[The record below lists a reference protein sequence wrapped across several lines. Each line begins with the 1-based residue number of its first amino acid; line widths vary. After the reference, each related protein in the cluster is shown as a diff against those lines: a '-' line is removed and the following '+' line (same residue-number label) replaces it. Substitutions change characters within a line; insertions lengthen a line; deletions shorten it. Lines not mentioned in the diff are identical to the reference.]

1 MLIYNLTL
9 TADVEETWNIA
20 DAVKKL
26 QATPQKRNEWQVAF
40 KEGVE
45 LEDKVVYDTFG
56 EETKE
61 DFIAR
66 YDFSFL
72 TPRSQSMRCK
82 VSKISNV
89 LAFCIAYMTRGVNST
104 KVCFGKKTKFFRE
117 DFVGNR
123 ETFPGDMN

>member
-1 MLIYNLTL
+1 MEPFSWSNNSVCIGSSRRLIHKLKIS
-9 TADVEETWNIA
+9 TADVEETWTID

-26 QATPQKRNEWQVAF
+26 RGTPQKRNEWQVAF

-56 EETKE
+56 EQSEE
-61 DFIAR
+61 DFMAR

-82 VSKISNV
+82 VS
-89 LAFCIAYMTRGVNST
+89 
-104 KVCFGKKTKFFRE
+104 FFR
-117 DFVGNR
+117 
-123 ETFPGDMN
+123 